1 MPQISQQGWEVGLK
15 QDIKHWGGGGGKVS
29 GSQEEQPKCAPFIDL
44 FIELEMFMPDLLFEL
59 VSSQH
64 AEKPR
69 CAVCACVCTCVQSA
83 NPCPGPP
90 KLHLQSLMLP
100 PDSSASH
107 SLTPPGTGSG
117 WQLKY

>member
-1 MPQISQQGWEVGLK
+1 MGSGAEAGHKTLG
-15 QDIKHWGGGGGKVS
+15 GGGGGKVS
-29 GSQEEQPKCAPFIDL
+29 GSQQEQPKCAPFIDL

-64 AEKPR
+64 AEKPP
-69 CAVCACVCTCVQSA
+69 CAVCACVCTCVQSV